1 MNSEVISIK
10 NLVNESKKKKKEA
23 IFNILN
29 FNGSYM
35 GSVKVTNNLLQ
46 KRK

>member
-10 NLVNESKKKKKEA
+10 NLVNEKENKTSY
-23 IFNILN
+23 FQHLN

>member
-10 NLVNESKKKKKEA
+10 NLVNENKKKKKA